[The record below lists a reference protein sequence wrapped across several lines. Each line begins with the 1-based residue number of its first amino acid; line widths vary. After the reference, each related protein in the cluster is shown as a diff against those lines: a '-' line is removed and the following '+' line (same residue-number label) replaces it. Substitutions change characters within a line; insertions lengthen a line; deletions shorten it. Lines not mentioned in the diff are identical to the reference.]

1 MEILNKVW
9 TYFEALATI
18 MCTICF
24 IVGTDYTKLNNTR
37 NILIYCLIVGNL
49 VLWSFFFI
57 QKFYKTFSKKES
69 E

>member
-24 IVGTDYTKLNNTR
+24 IVGTDYTKLNNTE
-37 NILIYCLIVGNL
+37 NILIIGKINILMMFSILTNLIHSLKVYL
-49 VLWSFFFI
+49 
-57 QKFYKTFSKKES
+57 
-69 E
+69 